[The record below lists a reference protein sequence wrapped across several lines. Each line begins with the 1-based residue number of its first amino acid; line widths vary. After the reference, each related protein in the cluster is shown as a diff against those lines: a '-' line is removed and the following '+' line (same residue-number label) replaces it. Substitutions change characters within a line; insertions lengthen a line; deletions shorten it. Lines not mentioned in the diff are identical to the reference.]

1 MAPQPAEPVYT
12 PAMPSYRFC
21 RPDDIPYL
29 VRAINEC
36 YVPNFAGEPEMTVE
50 AFRQEMK
57 DIDLWPSN
65 SMVASTSQGP
75 IAVMIGTKRAHEVLI
90 LRLGVLPEHRRQGH
104 GSHMLTSLS
113 QKLAVL
119 GPERLVVEAPR
130 RLQLDAFLRAAN
142 YTFETTLVDYHR
154 PVGEVEPVP
163 DGWTLPISVDE
174 LMAEGLLERHGGRAW
189 CRSHETLLA
198 RKDDLRGL
206 AIASPERLEAFLL
219 FDPSPTPSGALAVLA
234 LECLDGARRDLFSGV
249 LLRAL
254 ATRRDGALELPR
266 LGDGE
271 VPVSVLE
278 AAGFKEGES
287 YDRYCA
293 TATPA

>member
-1 MAPQPAEPVYT
+1 MS
-12 PAMPSYRFC
+12 SYRFC

-36 YVPNFAGEPEMTVE
+36 YVPNFAEEPEMTVE

-57 DIDLWPSN
+57 DFDLWPSN
-65 SMVASTSQGP
+65 SMVASTGKGP

-90 LRLGVLPEHRRQGH
+90 LRLGVLPEHRREGH

-130 RLQLDAFLRAAN
+130 RVQLDAFLRAAN
-142 YTFETTLVDYHR
+142 YTFETTWVDYSR
-154 PVGEVEPVP
+154 PAGEVEPVP

-174 LMAEGLLERHGGRAW
+174 LVAEGLLQRRSGRPW
-189 CRSHETLLA
+189 IRSYETLLQ
-198 RKDDLRGL
+198 RKDDLQGL
-206 AIASPERLEAFLL
+206 AIASPERLEAFLV
-219 FDPSPTPSGALAVLA
+219 FDPSPTVSGALEVLA
-234 LECLDGARRDLFSGV
+234 LECVEGGRQDVFLGV

-254 ATRRDGALELPR
+254 ASRSGGALALPR
-266 LGDGE
+266 LSDDE
-271 VPVSVLE
+271 VPASVLD
-278 AAGFKEGES
+278 AAGFVAGES
-287 YDRYCA
+287 YDRYGA
-293 TATPA
+293 KATPA

>member
-1 MAPQPAEPVYT
+1 
-12 PAMPSYRFC
+12 MPSYRFC

-65 SMVASTSQGP
+65 SMVASTGKGP

-90 LRLGVLPEHRRQGH
+90 LRLGVLPEHRREGH

-130 RLQLDAFLRAAN
+130 RLELDSFLRAAN
-142 YTFETTLVDYHR
+142 YRFETTLLDYHR
-154 PVGEVEPVP
+154 PAGEVEPVP

-174 LMAEGLLERHGGRAW
+174 LVAEGLLQRRDGRAW

-198 RKDDLRGL
+198 RKDELQGL
-206 AIASPERLEAFLL
+206 AIASPERLEAFLI
-219 FDPSPTPSGALAVLA
+219 FDPSPTARGGLAVLA
-234 LECLDGARRDLFSGV
+234 LECVDRARQEVFLGV

-254 ATRRDGALELPR
+254 ATRSGGALELPR
-266 LGDGE
+266 LSDDE
-271 VPVSVLE
+271 VPRSVLE
-278 AAGFKEGES
+278 AAGFLEGES
-287 YDRYCA
+287 YDRYGA